1 MWMSAESRAGSRIC
15 EESAHMG
22 MWLTEVLFELGSEG
36 GVGFH
41 QMEKELKDIVCK
53 IQVYKRT

>member
-1 MWMSAESRAGSRIC
+1 MWMSGRAKGSRIC

-22 MWLTEVLFELGSEG
+22 MWLTEGVLFELGSEG

-41 QMEKELKDIVCK
+41 QMEKELKDIVYK
-53 IQVYKRT
+53 IQV